1 MPLENLEEEGL
12 PKNPNLRIAQLK
24 FLLTLEDHRQD
35 AKVKSELMDA
45 IKLNNMAPYYEALCK
60 ELKWQADTDLLS
72 KMKKANEDE
81 LKRLDDVLEDA
92 EKNLGESE
100 IRDAMMAKA
109 EYLIRIG
116 DKEGALTAFR
126 KTYDKTVALGHR
138 LDIVFYL
145 LRIGLFYMDND
156 LITRNTE
163 KAKSLIEEGG
173 DWDRRNRLKVYQ
185 GLYCV
190 AIRDFK
196 QAAELFLDTVSTFT
210 SYELMDYKTFV
221 TYTVYVYM
229 APYYEALCKELK
241 WQADTDL
248 LSKMKKANEDELK
261 RLDDVL
267 EDAEKNLGESEI
279 RDAMM
284 AKAEYLIRIGDK
296 VIKGAEILEVLH
308 SLPAVRQYLFS
319 LYECRYSVFFQ
330 SLARVEQEMKQDWLF
345 APHYRYYVR
354 EMRILAYSQLL
365 ESYRSLTL
373 GYMAEAFGVSTE
385 FIDQE
390 LSRFIAAGRL
400 HCKID
405 KVNEI
410 VETNRPDSKNWQYQE
425 TIKKGD
431 LLLNRVQKLSRV
443 INM

>member
-12 PKNPNLRIAQLK
+12 PKNPDLRIAQLK
-24 FLLTLEDHRQD
+24 FLLTMEGHRQD
-35 AKVKSELMDA
+35 AKVKTELMDA
-45 IKLNNMAPYYEALCK
+45 IKANNMAPYYEGLCK
-60 ELKWQADTDLLS
+60 ELKWQQDADLLS

-92 EKNLGESE
+92 ENNLGESE
-100 IRDAMMAKA
+100 IRDAMMARA

-116 DKEGALTAFR
+116 DKEAALTAFR

-145 LRIGLFYMDND
+145 LRIGLFYMDSD
-156 LITRNTE
+156 LITRNSE

-221 TYTVYVYM
+221 TYTVYVCM
-229 APYYEALCKELK
+229 IA
-241 WQADTDL
+241 
-248 LSKMKKANEDELK
+248 LK
-261 RLDDVL
+261 RPDLR
-267 EDAEKNLGESEI
+267 E
-279 RDAMM
+279 
-284 AKAEYLIRIGDK
+284 K

-308 SLPAVRQYLFS
+308 GLPPIRQYLFS

-330 SLARVEQEMKQDWLF
+330 SLATVEQEMKKDWLF

-354 EMRILAYSQLL
+354 EMRIQAYSQLL

-373 GYMAEAFGVSTE
+373 GYMAEAFGVSNE

>member
-12 PKNPNLRIAQLK
+12 PKNPDLRIAQLK
-24 FLLTLEDHRQD
+24 FLLTMDGHRQD
-35 AKVKSELMDA
+35 AKVKTELMDA
-45 IKLNNMAPYYEALCK
+45 IKANNMAPYYEVLCK
-60 ELKWQADTDLLS
+60 DLNWQLDGELLN
-72 KMKKANEDE
+72 KMKKANEEE

-92 EKNLGESE
+92 EKSLGESE

-221 TYTVYVYM
+221 TYTVYVCM
-229 APYYEALCKELK
+229 IA
-241 WQADTDL
+241 
-248 LSKMKKANEDELK
+248 LK
-261 RLDDVL
+261 RPDLR
-267 EDAEKNLGESEI
+267 EKVDRFGSS
-279 RDAMM
+279 
-284 AKAEYLIRIGDK
+284 
-296 VIKGAEILEVLH
+296 IL
-308 SLPAVRQYLFS
+308 AVFAIMTALKFLFCLLFAS
-319 LYECRYSVFFQ
+319 IFFL
-330 SLARVEQEMKQDWLF
+330 STNAQEMKRDWLF

-354 EMRILAYSQLL
+354 EMRIQAYSQLL

>member
-12 PKNPNLRIAQLK
+12 PKNPDLRIAQLK
-24 FLLTLEDHRQD
+24 FLLTMDGHRQD
-35 AKVKSELMDA
+35 AKVKTELMDA
-45 IKLNNMAPYYEALCK
+45 IKANNMAPYYEGLCK
-60 ELKWQADTDLLS
+60 ELKWQLDSDLLS
-72 KMKKANEDE
+72 KMKKANEEE

-145 LRIGLFYMDND
+145 LRIGLFYMDSD
-156 LITRNTE
+156 LITRNSE

-221 TYTVYVYM
+221 TYTVYVCM
-229 APYYEALCKELK
+229 IA
-241 WQADTDL
+241 
-248 LSKMKKANEDELK
+248 LK
-261 RLDDVL
+261 RPDLR
-267 EDAEKNLGESEI
+267 E
-279 RDAMM
+279 
-284 AKAEYLIRIGDK
+284 K

-308 SLPAVRQYLFS
+308 SLPSVRQYLFS

-330 SLARVEQEMKQDWLF
+330 SLAMVEQEMKKDWLF

-354 EMRILAYSQLL
+354 EMRIQAYSQLL

-390 LSRFIAAGRL
+390 LSRFIA
-400 HCKID
+400 
-405 KVNEI
+405 I

>member
-12 PKNPNLRIAQLK
+12 PKNPDLRIAQLK
-24 FLLTLEDHRQD
+24 FLLTLDDQKQD
-35 AKVKSELMDA
+35 EKVVSELMEA
-45 IKLNNMAPYYEALCK
+45 IKTNNMAPYYESLCK
-60 ELKWQADTDLLS
+60 ELKWQVDAELMS
-72 KMKKANEDE
+72 KMKKENEE
-81 LKRLDDVLEDA
+81 VLKRLDDVLEDA

-126 KTYDKTVALGHR
+126 KTFDKTVALGHR

-221 TYTVYVYM
+221 TYTVYVSM
-229 APYYEALCKELK
+229 IA
-241 WQADTDL
+241 
-248 LSKMKKANEDELK
+248 LK
-261 RLDDVL
+261 RPDLR
-267 EDAEKNLGESEI
+267 E
-279 RDAMM
+279 
-284 AKAEYLIRIGDK
+284 K
-296 VIKGAEILEVLH
+296 VIKGSEILEVLH
-308 SLPAVRQYLFS
+308 GLPAVRQYLFS

-330 SLARVEQEMKQDWLF
+330 SLALVEQEMKKDWLF
-345 APHYRYYVR
+345 ASHYRYYVR

>member
-1 MPLENLEEEGL
+1 M
-12 PKNPNLRIAQLK
+12 
-24 FLLTLEDHRQD
+24 H
-35 AKVKSELMDA
+35 KSNDST
-45 IKLNNMAPYYEALCK
+45 NYDMAPYYEALCRS
-60 ELKWQADTDLLS
+60 LDWQIDVDLLN

-81 LKRLDDVLEDA
+81 LKRLDEELEDA

-109 EYLIRIG
+109 EYLCRIG

-221 TYTVYVYM
+221 TYTVYVSM
-229 APYYEALCKELK
+229 IALERP
-241 WQADTDL
+241 DL
-248 LSKMKKANEDELK
+248 RE
-261 RLDDVL
+261 
-267 EDAEKNLGESEI
+267 
-279 RDAMM
+279 
-284 AKAEYLIRIGDK
+284 K

-330 SLARVEQEMKQDWLF
+330 SLAVVEQEMKKDWLF
-345 APHYRYYVR
+345 ASHYRYYVR
-354 EMRILAYSQLL
+354 EMRIHAYSQLL

-373 GYMAEAFGVSTE
+373 GYMAEAFGVGVE

>member
-1 MPLENLEEEGL
+1 MPQENLEEEGL
-12 PKNPNLRIAQLK
+12 PKNPDLRIAQLK
-24 FLLTLEDHRQD
+24 FLLTMDGHRQD
-35 AKVKSELMDA
+35 VKVKTELMDA
-45 IKLNNMAPYYEALCK
+45 IKANNMSPYYECLCK
-60 ELKWQADTDLLS
+60 DLKWQLDGDLLS

-92 EKNLGESE
+92 EKSLGESE

-145 LRIGLFYMDND
+145 LRIGLFYMDSD
-156 LITRNTE
+156 LITRNSE

-221 TYTVYVYM
+221 TYTVYVCM
-229 APYYEALCKELK
+229 IA
-241 WQADTDL
+241 
-248 LSKMKKANEDELK
+248 LK
-261 RLDDVL
+261 RPDLR
-267 EDAEKNLGESEI
+267 E
-279 RDAMM
+279 
-284 AKAEYLIRIGDK
+284 K

-308 SLPAVRQYLFS
+308 GLPSIRQYLFS

-330 SLARVEQEMKQDWLF
+330 SLATVEQEMKKDWLF

-354 EMRILAYSQLL
+354 EMRIQAYSQLL

-373 GYMAEAFGVSTE
+373 GYMAQAFGVSTE

>member
-12 PKNPNLRIAQLK
+12 PKNPDLRIAQLR
-24 FLLTLEDHRQD
+24 FLLSLPEHRGD
-35 AKVKSELMDA
+35 TAVREELMAAVRDNNFNRIRQEQTEDCLPSSPSRGWQCQDWPSRKPPTSIRLRFAKA
-45 IKLNNMAPYYEALCK
+45 IIKCHPMPSYMAPYYEALCK
-60 ELKWQADTDLLS
+60 SLDWQIDMDLLN

-81 LKRLDDVLEDA
+81 LKRLDEELEDA

-109 EYLIRIG
+109 EYLCRIG

-221 TYTVYVYM
+221 TYTVYVSM
-229 APYYEALCKELK
+229 IALERP
-241 WQADTDL
+241 DL
-248 LSKMKKANEDELK
+248 RE
-261 RLDDVL
+261 
-267 EDAEKNLGESEI
+267 
-279 RDAMM
+279 
-284 AKAEYLIRIGDK
+284 K

-330 SLARVEQEMKQDWLF
+330 SLAVVEQEMKKDWLF

-354 EMRILAYSQLL
+354 EMRIHAYSQLL

-373 GYMAEAFGVSTE
+373 GYMAEAFGVGVE

>member
-1 MPLENLEEEGL
+1 AMPLENLEEEGL
-12 PKNPNLRIAQLK
+12 PKNPDLRIAQLR
-24 FLLTLEDHRQD
+24 FLLSLRPRAPDPAARE
-35 AKVKSELMDA
+35 ELMA
-45 IKLNNMAPYYEALCK
+45 AVRLHSECGLGRGGGVPCPCLCVQSPAGASVYPGGS
-60 ELKWQADTDLLS
+60 EGVWEGVCA
-72 KMKKANEDE
+72 
-81 LKRLDDVLEDA
+81 RF
-92 EKNLGESE
+92 LGGGQRCGPGARTESRGE
-100 IRDAMMAKA
+100 GGW
-109 EYLIRIG
+109 EG
-116 DKEGALTAFR
+116 FGHGGVEGALTAFR

-156 LITRNTE
+156 LITRNIE

-221 TYTVYVYM
+221 TYTVYVSM
-229 APYYEALCKELK
+229 IAL
-241 WQADTDL
+241 DRPDL
-248 LSKMKKANEDELK
+248 RE
-261 RLDDVL
+261 
-267 EDAEKNLGESEI
+267 
-279 RDAMM
+279 
-284 AKAEYLIRIGDK
+284 K

-319 LYECRYSVFFQ
+319 LYECRYSAFFQ
-330 SLARVEQEMKQDWLF
+330 SLAVVEQEMKKDWLF

-354 EMRILAYSQLL
+354 EMRIHAYSQLL

-373 GYMAEAFGVSTE
+373 GYMAEAFGVSVE

>member
-1 MPLENLEEEGL
+1 SLSRTDAPAEANSSVFSNLEEEGL
-12 PKNPNLRIAQLK
+12 PKNPDLRIAQLK
-24 FLLTLEDHRQD
+24 FLLTMDGHRQD
-35 AKVKSELMDA
+35 AKVKTELMDA
-45 IKLNNMAPYYEALCK
+45 IKANNMAPYYEGLCK
-60 ELKWQADTDLLS
+60 ELKWQLDSDLLS
-72 KMKKANEDE
+72 KMKKTNEEE

-145 LRIGLFYMDND
+145 LRIGLFYMDSD
-156 LITRNTE
+156 LITRNSE

-221 TYTVYVYM
+221 TYTVYVCM
-229 APYYEALCKELK
+229 IA
-241 WQADTDL
+241 
-248 LSKMKKANEDELK
+248 LK
-261 RLDDVL
+261 RPDLR
-267 EDAEKNLGESEI
+267 E
-279 RDAMM
+279 
-284 AKAEYLIRIGDK
+284 K

-330 SLARVEQEMKQDWLF
+330 SLAMVEQEMKKDWLF

-354 EMRILAYSQLL
+354 EMRIQAYSQLL